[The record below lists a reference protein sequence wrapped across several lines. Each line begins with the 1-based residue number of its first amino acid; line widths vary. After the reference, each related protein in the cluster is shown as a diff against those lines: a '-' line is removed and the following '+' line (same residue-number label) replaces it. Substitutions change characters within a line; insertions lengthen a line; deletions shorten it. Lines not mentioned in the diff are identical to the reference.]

1 MSEIKG
7 QLLGIIIVLMVF
19 AAVGGTMVTLF
30 TSFSKTVENNVNSL
44 VEEGIENGRNAY
56 QNSELASYA
65 QGNSGTSTGNSV
77 ALQGGR

>member
-30 TSFSKTVENNVNSL
+30 TNFSKTVENNVTSL
-44 VEEGIENGRNAY
+44 VNEGIENGRNAY
-56 QNSELASYA
+56 QTSELTSYEE
-65 QGNSGTSTGNSV
+65 GNH
-77 ALQGGR
+77 